1 MHDKA
6 NPSNIS
12 GKPPSKPPRPAPPKS
27 GSRKRILLNVAATYS
42 QSLFTLAV
50 GVFSLRWVYNALGKD
65 AFGLF
70 NVVGSVIGFSAVFNS
85 VMANSNSRFF
95 AIAIGEGRRLGPE
108 HGRRELS
115 AWFNTSF
122 SVHLVLATILC
133 AILWP
138 VGDWMILHRL
148 KILPE
153 HLDVSR
159 KIFSISLTMLF
170 IGIVN
175 APYHAIY
182 TAKQYIFVRNM
193 TAMLKSVLVAAEGWW
208 LLHFSGNRILGH
220 SIASALI
227 GIAIQILLMGLAL
240 RAFPETRLRP
250 RLWFDRKR
258 LRKLFSYASYTM
270 FGSLGGFFAGPCISF
285 VVNLFL
291 GTGANAVIGVGRRF
305 ARSMEH
311 LAEAITSAI
320 FPEVSSR
327 VGAADKARAENM
339 AVLSSFLSCL
349 PTCMI
354 GVPLLFWMREILVL
368 LLKHPPQ
375 GSATVVCILIAASLI
390 LRMTSCYQMLVYAS
404 GRIKW
409 YQMTL
414 GTINMTCAL
423 VLWILLKCGV
433 GLLPALGIALILPR
447 AVLSVSRIFF
457 ARHIVKIDPTRFV
470 RLVFVPLALCFAVS
484 IAFCALFRQVAG
496 GAVWWTVLCTGV
508 NAALILTLAFRF
520 HPAHEIRDMPGRI
533 LAKIRK

>member
-1 MHDKA
+1 MPA
-6 NPSNIS
+6 E
-12 GKPPSKPPRPAPPKS
+12 PSKNSNEAPARAHRPASPRS
-27 GSRKRILLNVAATYS
+27 GSKKRILLNVAATYS

-50 GVFSLRWVYNALGKD
+50 GVFSLRWVYNALGKE

-95 AIAIGEGRRLGPE
+95 AIAIGEGRRLGAE

-122 SVHLVLATILC
+122 SVHLTLAVILC
-133 AILWP
+133 SILWP

-148 KILPE
+148 KISPE
-153 HLDVSR
+153 HIVVSR
-159 KIFSISLTMLF
+159 KIFCISLTMLF
-170 IGIVN
+170 LGIVN

-193 TAMLKSVLVAAEGWW
+193 TAMLKSALVAAEGWW

-220 SIASALI
+220 SVASALI
-227 GIAIQILLMGLAL
+227 GISIQALLMGLAL

-285 VVNLFL
+285 VVNLFF

-305 ARSMEH
+305 SRSMEH

-354 GVPLLFWMREILVL
+354 GVPLLFWMRDIMLL
-368 LLKHPPQ
+368 LLKTPPE
-375 GSATVVCILIAASLI
+375 GSATVVGILVVASLI
-390 LRMTSCYQMLVYAS
+390 LRMTSCYQMLVYAN
-404 GRIKW
+404 GRITW

-423 VLWILLKCGV
+423 VLWILLKRGV
-433 GLLPALGIALILPR
+433 GLLPSLGVALILPR
-447 AVLSVSRIFF
+447 TVLSVSRIFF
-457 ARHIVKIDPTRFV
+457 ARHIVKIDPMRFV
-470 RLVFVPLALCFAVS
+470 RLVFVPLTVCFAFSIALCG
-484 IAFCALFRQVAG
+484 LFRQIAG

-508 NAALILTLAFRF
+508 NAALILAFAFRF
-520 HPAHEIRDMPGRI
+520 HPAREIRDMPRRI
-533 LAKIRK
+533 LARLRK